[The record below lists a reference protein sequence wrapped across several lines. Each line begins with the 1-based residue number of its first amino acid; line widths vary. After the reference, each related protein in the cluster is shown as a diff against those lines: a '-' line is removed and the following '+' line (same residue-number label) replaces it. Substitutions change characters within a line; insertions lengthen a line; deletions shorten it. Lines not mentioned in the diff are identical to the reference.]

1 MVVSLEE
8 EILVAGNV
16 VADCVVSLPPAEKR
30 KAGMQIKFYGIVHH
44 LDTGFA
50 EALDHG
56 HSRDTP
62 ERQPSMKYLLP

>member
-30 KAGMQIKFYGIVHH
+30 KAGMQIKFYGIAHH
-44 LDTGFA
+44 FEYRACRG
-50 EALDHG
+50 
-56 HSRDTP
+56 P
-62 ERQPSMKYLLP
+62 

>member
-44 LDTGFA
+44 LDMGLA
-50 EALDHG
+50 EALNHG

-62 ERQPSMKYLLP
+62 KEATFHEYLLP